1 MAGSLSGCT
10 YENFVKRDVKIPY
23 VFVPPSKDFTPY
35 SIVAYNDDENFQT
48 VCPASILIGQM
59 SMDEFTKTYLDDSKG
74 NPVGS
79 IGVSE
84 SASYAVKVD
93 LTSTEVAEI
102 GAQYAGRYKATMN
115 LKNGKVFTVNDS
127 RFSIGSLFLAMKENE
142 KCLLNLAGF
151 IGSSKKYRY
160 ILVNSVF
167 RYDTDFTLE
176 STTSA
181 SVTLTPAVQE
191 LLLRKASFELGKST
205 AKSIDAPS
213 LYIGFRGL
221 DQVPP
226 DDTGKRAESLRQA
239 RLASDKAA
247 DEAKAAEAKA
257 IAAGAAQKAAEA
269 RGIVYAKTAIDAKAR
284 AAAQTEAA
292 EEAKK
297 AEKIK
302 EEAEKTALA
311 AKATEVAIAASTI
324 APSLATET
332 GAAQSTNPQDQVI
345 SSVPSSQAN
354 MAGTVLAAT
363 DDHVPPSVKALD
375 VTALIET
382 LATSE
387 APRKA
392 DSPSSA
398 IPLPAPTS
406 DLPAPG
412 ASR

>member
-1 MAGSLSGCT
+1 MRILSVVLAGLMASSLSGCS
-10 YENFVKRDVKIPY
+10 YEHFVKRDVKIPY

-35 SIVAYNDDENFQT
+35 SIVAYNEDENFQT
-48 VCPASILIGQM
+48 VCPAAILIGQM
-59 SMDEFTKTYLDDSKG
+59 SMDEFVRTYLDDSKG
-74 NPVGS
+74 SPVGA

-84 SASYAVKVD
+84 SASYTVKVD
-93 LTSTEVAEI
+93 LTPTEVAEI
-102 GAQYAGRYKATMN
+102 GVQYAGKYKATMN

-151 IGSSKKYRY
+151 IESRKKYRY

-181 SVTLTPAVQE
+181 SVSLTPAVQE
-191 LLLRKASFELGKST
+191 LLLRKVSVELGKST

-226 DDTGKRAESLRQA
+226 GDTGKRAESLHQA
-239 RLASDKAA
+239 RLAAQKAA
-247 DEAKAAEAKA
+247 DEAKAAEAQA
-257 IAAGAAQKAAEA
+257 VAAGAAQKAAEA
-269 RGIVYAKTAIDAKAR
+269 RAIVYAKTAADAKAQ
-284 AAAQTEAA
+284 AAAQTKAA
-292 EEAKK
+292 EEAKI

-311 AKATEVAIAASTI
+311 ARATEVAIATSTI
-324 APSLATET
+324 APSLSTEA
-332 GAAQSTNPQDQVI
+332 GAALSTNPQDPAVG
-345 SSVPSSQAN
+345 SVLSRQAN
-354 MAGTVLAAT
+354 TAGTVSAAS
-363 DDHVPPSVKALD
+363 DVHAPSPVKALD
-375 VTALIET
+375 VTAVIET

-387 APRKA
+387 APR
-392 DSPSSA
+392 
-398 IPLPAPTS
+398 
-406 DLPAPG
+406 
-412 ASR
+412 